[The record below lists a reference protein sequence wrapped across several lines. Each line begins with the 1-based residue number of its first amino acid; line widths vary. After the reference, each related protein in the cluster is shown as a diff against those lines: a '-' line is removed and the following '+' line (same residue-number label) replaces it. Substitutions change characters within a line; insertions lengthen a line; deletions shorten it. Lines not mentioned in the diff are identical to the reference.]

1 MAVIKVNLTDTINGF
16 RLKTNQI
23 AENLGDIAL
32 LDTSGA
38 DSSVVS
44 GINALDSDIG
54 RQAHLNYRESADSAG
69 VPVFLTIVDAIN
81 RIVDSDGNIGGT
93 MDSDSILNHMIKDD
107 QIDSDHIMV
116 DTIDSDH
123 LKDSAIFGAKF
134 DAMTV
139 FKVFNST
146 GTVLR
151 KMYAPSRFDADSA
164 DTFKSNPW
172 V

>member
-1 MAVIKVNLTDTINGF
+1 
-16 RLKTNQI
+16 
-23 AENLGDIAL
+23 
-32 LDTSGA
+32 
-38 DSSVVS
+38 
-44 GINALDSDIG
+44 
-54 RQAHLNYRESADSAG
+54 
-69 VPVFLTIVDAIN
+69 
-81 RIVDSDGNIGGT
+81 
-93 MDSDSILNHMIKDD
+93 MDSDSILNHMIKDN